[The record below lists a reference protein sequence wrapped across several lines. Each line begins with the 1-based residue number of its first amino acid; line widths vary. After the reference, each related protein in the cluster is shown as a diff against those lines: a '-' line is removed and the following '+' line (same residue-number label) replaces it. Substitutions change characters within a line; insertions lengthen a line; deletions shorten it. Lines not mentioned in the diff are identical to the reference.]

1 MSVTLIIIII
11 TCIFSIPAFQKDD
24 VKEKFL
30 FWPYRINKNKE
41 IFRFFTG
48 ALVHADAMHLLF
60 NMVTLYSFGTA
71 IESFLYPVFFNQQ
84 SILLYVSLYILA
96 TIAACIPDYFK
107 YKEVYEYRALGASGA
122 VSAVIFSAILLQP
135 TMPLRFFFIPID
147 IPGWV
152 FGFIFLGLSAY
163 LAKRGG
169 DNIGHNAHF
178 WGGVF
183 GLIFTYLAS
192 RAFTNVNLIDRFI
205 EQVL

>member
-11 TCIFSIPAFQKDD
+11 TCIVSIPSLQRDD

-30 FWPYRINKNKE
+30 FWPYMIQRHGQYY
-41 IFRFFTG
+41 RFLSG
-48 ALVHADAMHLLF
+48 ALVHADTMHLLF
-60 NMVTLYSFGTA
+60 NMVTLYSFGMA
-71 IESFLYPVFFNQQ
+71 IERFLYPIFFQDQ
-84 SILLYVSLYILA
+84 SLQLYIILYVLA
-96 TIAACIPDYFK
+96 IIFSCIPDFFRYR
-107 YKEVYEYRALGASGA
+107 EVYGYRALGASGA
-122 VSAVIFSAILLQP
+122 VSAVIFSAILLEP
-135 TMPLRFFFIPID
+135 SMPLRFFFIPID

-169 DNIGHNAHF
+169 GNIGHNAHF

-192 RAFTNVNLIDRFI
+192 RVFTDVNLIDRFI
-205 EQVL
+205 QQVF

>member
-1 MSVTLIIIII
+1 MSVTLIIIIL
-11 TCIFSIPAFQKDD
+11 TCIASFPAFQNENLKD
-24 VKEKFL
+24 KLL
-30 FWPYRINKNKE
+30 FWPYGIAKQNE
-41 IFRFFTG
+41 YYRFLSG
-48 ALVHADAMHLLF
+48 ALVHADTMHLLF
-60 NMVTLYSFGTA
+60 NMVTLYSFGMA
-71 IESFLYPVFFNQQ
+71 IENFLYPIFFHEQ
-84 SILLYVSLYILA
+84 STILYVILYVLA
-96 TIAACIPDYFK
+96 CIFSCIPDFFK
-107 YKEVYEYRALGASGA
+107 YKNNSNYRALGASGA
-122 VSAVIFSAILLQP
+122 VSAVIFSAILLEP

-163 LAKRGG
+163 LSKRGG
-169 DNIGHNAHF
+169 GNIGHNAHF

>member
-11 TCIFSIPAFQKDD
+11 TCIVSIPAFQKDD

-41 IFRFFTG
+41 FFRFFSG
-48 ALVHADAMHLLF
+48 ALVHADTMHLLF

-71 IESFLYPVFFNQQ
+71 IENFLYPVFFHQQ
-84 SILLYVSLYILA
+84 TVMLYVSLYILA
-96 TIAACIPDYFK
+96 TVASCIPDYFK
-107 YKEVYEYRALGASGA
+107 YKEVYGYRALGASGA
-122 VSAVIFSAILLQP
+122 VSAVIFSAILLEP

>member
-1 MSVTLIIIII
+1 MSVTLIIIIL
-11 TCIFSIPAFQKDD
+11 TCIASFPAFQNENIKD
-24 VKEKFL
+24 KLL
-30 FWPYRINKNKE
+30 FWPYGINKQNE
-41 IFRFFTG
+41 YYRFLSG
-48 ALVHADAMHLLF
+48 ALVHADTMHLLF
-60 NMVTLYSFGTA
+60 NMVTLYSFGMA
-71 IESFLYPVFFNQQ
+71 IENFLYPIFFHEQ
-84 SILLYVSLYILA
+84 SIVLYVLLYILA
-96 TIAACIPDYFK
+96 AIFSCIPDFLK
-107 YKEVYEYRALGASGA
+107 YKNDSNYRALGASGA
-122 VSAVIFSAILLQP
+122 VSAVIFSAILLEP

-163 LAKRGG
+163 LSKRGG
-169 DNIGHNAHF
+169 GNIGHNAHF

>member
-11 TCIFSIPAFQKDD
+11 TCIVSIPAFQKDD

-41 IFRFFTG
+41 VYRFFSG
-48 ALVHADAMHLLF
+48 ALVHADTMHLLF

-71 IESFLYPVFFNQQ
+71 IENFLYPVFFHQQ
-84 SILLYVSLYILA
+84 SVMLYVALYILA
-96 TIAACIPDYFK
+96 TVVACIPDYFK
-107 YKEVYEYRALGASGA
+107 YREVYGYRALGASGA
-122 VSAVIFSAILLQP
+122 VSAVIFSAILLEP
-135 TMPLRFFFIPID
+135 SMPLRFFFIPID
-147 IPGWV
+147 IPGWL
-152 FGFIFLGLSAY
+152 FGFVFLGLSAY

>member
-11 TCIFSIPAFQKDD
+11 TCIVSIPSLQKDD

-30 FWPYRINKNKE
+30 FWPYRINKNNE
-41 IFRFFTG
+41 YYRFVSG
-48 ALVHADAMHLLF
+48 ALVHADSMHLLF

-71 IESFLYPVFFNQQ
+71 IETFLFPIFFQHQ
-84 SILLYVSLYILA
+84 SIMLYVLMYVLA
-96 TIAACIPDYFK
+96 IIASCIPDYIK
-107 YKEVYEYRALGASGA
+107 YRNVYSYRALGASGA
-122 VSAVIFSAILLQP
+122 VSAVIFSAILLEP
-135 TMPLRFFFIPID
+135 SMPLRFFFIPID
-147 IPGWV
+147 IPGWL
-152 FGFIFLGLSAY
+152 FGFVFLGLSAY
-163 LAKRGG
+163 LSRRGG

-192 RAFTNVNLIDRFI
+192 RAFTDVNLIQRFI